1 MVWDTDDNGELVK
14 YNIRFDKS
22 YYTFW
27 EKKRGY

>member
-1 MVWDTDDNGELVK
+1 MVWDTDNNGELVK
-14 YNIRFDKS
+14 YNIGFDKS